1 MERDNIS
8 LLKKW
13 WGTCFVLQNARN
25 TQRTNWQLLS
35 SGTFIRSVQ
44 TRCRVTV
51 PNLSGKQ
58 EKMPANFSRQNKL
71 VPDAETPSMEDVKH
85 LYQFFDQST
94 KLVVLTGAGMSTEC
108 GIPDHRSPNGAY
120 SSGFKPIT
128 HQEFLRSSRAR
139 KRYWARSYAGWRRF
153 TAAQPGTAY
162 VALASLEKAGRINF
176 ITTQNVGSR
185 AGGRPA
191 PVSGTI
197 AEKYQK
203 ENREMWVA
211 AIESLDHGSPGLD
224 ESFGMK
230 QRLDG
235 DIEID
240 EKFWE
245 DFQIPPPKIFVLKSF
260 FAHEAG
266 AATAIVNIGATR
278 ADDLVPL
285 KINARIGDCCFIS
298 NIIIHILN
306 FIQSF
311 YTH

>member
-1 MERDNIS
+1 MRS
-8 LLKKW
+8 LSGGNLCR
-13 WGTCFVLQNARN
+13 GLCFVN
-25 TQRTNWQLLS
+25 THRTNWQLLS

-85 LYQFFDQST
+85 LYQIFDQST

-176 ITTQNVGSR
+176 ITTQN
-185 AGGRPA
+185 
-191 PVSGTI
+191 
-197 AEKYQK
+197 
-203 ENREMWVA
+203 WVA

-230 QRLDG
+230 QRPDG

-240 EKFWE
+240 EKIWEE
-245 DFQIPPPKIFVLKSF
+245 DFQIPTCPKCNGVVLFGDNVPKERADKALEAAKLVLGSSLMTMSGYRLVRV
-260 FAHEAG
+260 AHEAG

-285 KINARIGDCCFIS
+285 KINARIGD
-298 NIIIHILN
+298 IL
-306 FIQSF
+306 QRVLL
-311 YTH
+311 